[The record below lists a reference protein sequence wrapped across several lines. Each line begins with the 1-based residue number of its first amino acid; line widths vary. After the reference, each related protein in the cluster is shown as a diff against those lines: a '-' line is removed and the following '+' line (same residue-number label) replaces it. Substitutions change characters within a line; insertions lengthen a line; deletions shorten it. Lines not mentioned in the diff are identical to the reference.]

1 MDESVLLVGSLAYDT
16 VTSPAGSI
24 ENELGG
30 SATYGG
36 LAAAFHSRI
45 SNGGSVGIVGVV
57 GDDFLPEDR
66 ELLKNAGLDL
76 TGLEIVQGET
86 FRWIGSYHGSMGEAE
101 THETHL
107 NVFEHF
113 EPKVPENWKSPTI
126 TFCGN
131 LHPLIQK
138 NVLDQSPPSRL
149 SMLDSMNLWIQIT
162 KDDLLSVMRKVDLVI
177 INDGEVRMLANDDNL
192 VRAAYH
198 VRSMIDSTYLIVKR
212 GEHGV
217 LALHPDGII
226 SMPAYPVSEVVDPTG
241 CGDTF
246 AGSIA
251 SHLSKG
257 TGPISTDELRTSLE
271 IATVTASFTLES
283 FGTNSLANLEESKFN
298 ERLSHFISIIH
309 G

>member
-16 VTSPAGSI
+16 VTSPAGSV

-45 SNGGSVGIVGVV
+45 SNVGSVGIVGVV
-57 GDDFLPEDR
+57 GDDFLVEDR
-66 ELLKNAGLDL
+66 ELLKKAGLDL

-86 FRWIGSYHGSMGEAE
+86 FRWTGSYHGSMGEAE

-107 NVFEHF
+107 NVFEYF
-113 EPKVPENWKSPTI
+113 EPKVPGNWKSPTI

-149 SMLDSMNLWIQIT
+149 SMLDSMNLWIQIA

-283 FGTNSLANLEESKFN
+283 FGTNSLANLEETKFYQ
-298 ERLSHFISIIH
+298 RLSHFRSIIH